1 MSKLNIKPLHDLIIA
16 EAIEPEETSASGLVI
31 PDSAKEKPQQATVLA
46 VGDGIYDLNGKLVPV
61 AVKAGDLVM
70 HHLHTGTRIK
80 DGERELIV
88 FRPSDLIAVVTG

>member
-1 MSKLNIKPLHDLIIA
+1 MSKINIKPLHDLIIA
-16 EAIEPEETSASGLVI
+16 EAIEAEETSASGLVI
-31 PDSAKEKPQQATVLA
+31 PDSAKDQPQRATVLA
-46 VGDGIYDLNGKLVPV
+46 VGEGIYDLNGKLVPV

-88 FRPSDLIAVVTG
+88 FRPSDLIGVVTG